1 MGPAVT
7 PQVKRSGGG
16 SGPVASPSSHGQGSR
31 KRAPG
36 RFRTRRNRNACEK
49 GGAAQTAPF
58 CWERS
63 GAAPVPT
70 PVPLNAKLTPCSLG
84 AVRVQEKGGRQVRP
98 CRPSRSAGA
107 APAALSAGRPQHQG
121 FSPVAIETRTRRGG
135 TQSRP
140 SQMRG
145 CSNRQNPRPG
155 RGRSR
160 TYAVPP
166 QCRSTPRLFGDSP
179 VPGPGGF
186 SSLSL
191 ACPHRRRTSGASR
204 ESSPGC
210 HSWARRRL
218 PLSAAPLLIR

>member
-1 MGPAVT
+1 MT

-107 APAALSAGRPQHQG
+107 APAPLSSRRTSAPGVPLSSQSKPGRRKGRHPRAAPRKCGAAQTG
-121 FSPVAIETRTRRGG
+121 KT
-135 TQSRP
+135 P
-140 SQMRG
+140 SY
-145 CSNRQNPRPG
+145 
-155 RGRSR
+155 RGRS
-160 TYAVPP
+160 
-166 QCRSTPRLFGDSP
+166 
-179 VPGPGGF
+179 
-186 SSLSL
+186 
-191 ACPHRRRTSGASR
+191 PHL
-204 ESSPGC
+204 C
-210 HSWARRRL
+210 QF
-218 PLSAAPLLIR
+218 PLNAD